1 MTDPTLPGIQAHTVS
16 TPRITTRVLTSGPD
30 DGIPVL
36 FLHGNLSSATWW
48 ESTMVALP
56 ATYRAIAPDQR
67 GYGDADPASRID
79 ATKGLGDLADDAV
92 TLLDVLGIEHAH
104 LVGNSLGSVVVW
116 RLIAEHPQRWI
127 SVTQVDPGSPFG
139 FGSTK
144 DVEGTRCWDD
154 YAGSG
159 AGLINP
165 ELLRLLETR
174 DRSTDSMFSPRSM
187 LRNVLQAEPRP
198 LDHEDALVDA
208 MLATHLGDQDY
219 PGDAVPSANWPFVA
233 PGVWGPNN
241 ALSPKYTSEAAG
253 VVASDPKPPILW
265 VQGAGDRIVSDTSV
279 TDLGTIGPTG
289 LIPNFPGA
297 DIYPPQPMV
306 SQIRHMLDA
315 YSAAGGVYEEVVID
329 GAGHMPFLER
339 PEEFNAAFHNHLQKE
354 RGGTP

>member
-1 MTDPTLPGIQAHTVS
+1 MIDPTVPGIEAQVIS
-16 TPRITTRVLTSGPD
+16 TPRIATRVLFSGPE
-30 DGIPVL
+30 DGVPVL

-48 ESTMVALP
+48 ETTMVALP
-56 ATYRAIAPDQR
+56 DTYRGIAPDQR
-67 GYGDADPASRID
+67 GYGEADPAAKID
-79 ATKGLGDLADDAV
+79 ATRGLGDLADDAV
-92 TLLDVLGIEHAH
+92 TLLDLLGIERAH

-116 RLIAEHPQRWI
+116 RLIADHPQRWL
-127 SVTQVDPGSPFG
+127 SVTQADPGSPFG

-144 DVEGTRCWDD
+144 DIEGTRCWDD

-165 ELLRLLETR
+165 ELLRLLETG

-187 LRNVLQAEPRP
+187 LRNVLQANPEP
-198 LDHEDALVDA
+198 LEHEDALVDA
-208 MLATHLGDQDY
+208 MLSTHLGDRDY
-219 PGDAVPSANWPFVA
+219 PGDAVASANWPFVS

-241 ALSPKYTSEAAG
+241 ALSPKYTAEAAG
-253 VVASDPKPPILW
+253 VVSADPKPSILW
-265 VQGAGDRIVSDTSV
+265 VQGEGDRIVSDTSV

-289 LIPNFPGA
+289 LIPAYPGV

-315 YSAAGGVYEEVVID
+315 YAAAGGSYREVVIS

-339 PEEFNAAFHNHLQKE
+339 PTEFNAAFHDHLRSNE
-354 RGGTP
+354 GGRQ